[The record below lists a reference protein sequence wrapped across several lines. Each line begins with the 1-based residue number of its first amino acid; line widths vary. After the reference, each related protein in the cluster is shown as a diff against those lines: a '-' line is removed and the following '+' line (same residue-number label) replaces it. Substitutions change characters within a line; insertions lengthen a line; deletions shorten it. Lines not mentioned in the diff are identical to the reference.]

1 VRLWH
6 SWSKA
11 TVSFDEDN
19 LVSCAGLVPAMDLAE
34 QAGLSDLVSEHV
46 KITDPPIAS
55 TGANP
60 AAKITSIVAG
70 MACAGRKVG
79 YRFWPGLSRSRSVF
93 VEQSAEVLSAS
104 DRVDPGRER
113 DRVRVVV
120 GSTQNHPGALVA
132 APGVVVGNIDVEHV
146 A

>member
-11 TVSFDEDN
+11 TVSFDDDN
-19 LVSCAGLVPAMDLAE
+19 LVSCAGLVPVMTLAD
-34 QAGLSDLVSEHV
+34 QVGLSDLVSEHV

-70 MACAGRKVG
+70 MVAGADCIDDLDVIRHG
-79 YRFWPGLSRSRSVF
+79 GMPRLF
-93 VEQSAEVLSAS
+93 AEVYAPSTLGSFLRAFTHGHTRQLAAAS
-104 DRVDPGRER
+104 RRVLVNLTADPDPGRC
-113 DRVRVVV
+113 
-120 GSTQNHPGALVA
+120 Q
-132 APGVVVGNIDVEHV
+132 
-146 A
+146 